1 MKSARLTKTII
12 VIKCQNWVKIF
23 ELLLVQNVNDV
34 YLEIKIDKM
43 QMVDLRR

>member
-1 MKSARLTKTII
+1 M
-12 VIKCQNWVKIF
+12 F
-23 ELLLVQNVNDV
+23 ELLLVQNINDV

>member
-1 MKSARLTKTII
+1 M
-12 VIKCQNWVKIF
+12 F
-23 ELLLVQNVNDV
+23 ELLLVQTVNDV

>member
-1 MKSARLTKTII
+1 M
-12 VIKCQNWVKIF
+12 F

-34 YLEIKIDKM
+34 YLVIKIDKM

>member
-1 MKSARLTKTII
+1 M
-12 VIKCQNWVKIF
+12 F

-34 YLEIKIDKM
+34 YLEIKIDKV

>member
-1 MKSARLTKTII
+1 M
-12 VIKCQNWVKIF
+12 F

>member
-1 MKSARLTKTII
+1 M
-12 VIKCQNWVKIF
+12 F
-23 ELLLVQNVNDV
+23 ELLFVQNVNDV

>member
-1 MKSARLTKTII
+1 M
-12 VIKCQNWVKIF
+12 F

-34 YLEIKIDKM
+34 YFEIKIDKM

>member
-1 MKSARLTKTII
+1 M
-12 VIKCQNWVKIF
+12 F
-23 ELLLVQNVNDV
+23 ELLLVKNVNDV

>member
-1 MKSARLTKTII
+1 M
-12 VIKCQNWVKIF
+12 F

-43 QMVDLRR
+43 QMVDLRQ

>member
-1 MKSARLTKTII
+1 M
-12 VIKCQNWVKIF
+12 F

-34 YLEIKIDKM
+34 YLKIKIDKM